1 MATGEETQGDDDFQG
16 DAEFWAGFG
25 GLGLR
30 GVRGESDRL
39 QRERALLND
48 TKRSLAFDHY
58 RYTTPGSQQFVP
70 WRRLGDFFNF
80 LYNRDHR
87 DIHF

>member
-58 RYTTPGSQQFVP
+58 RYSGTLHLVHNSSC
-70 WRRLGDFFNF
+70 LGGGLVTF
-80 LYNRDHR
+80 LLPL
-87 DIHF
+87 